1 VGGAKQVAPIFF
13 RRLSRAGMELTSDIT
28 DFTRRDL
35 DLLGKTK
42 PVLVTGTNGPAVI
55 VIHEI
60 YGFTPPL
67 ARFCR
72 WIRDAGFRVYAPILF
87 GTADAGN
94 AEEPSLARI
103 VSLCISREFTILRAN
118 KSSPVTD
125 WLRALAR
132 LAHKECGGPGVGAIG
147 MCVTG
152 GFALSM
158 ALDQSVLA
166 PVLAQPG
173 APALSSAALDISPSD
188 LKKVAARSRQGL
200 KLRGYRFVG
209 DELCKGP
216 RFSTLR
222 RAFGEAFSGTELPD
236 SAGNPAGMKA
246 RGKPPHS
253 VFTGD
258 LIDAPG
264 QPTRAAVD
272 EVIAFFRTAL
282 GQAH

>member
-1 VGGAKQVAPIFF
+1 
-13 RRLSRAGMELTSDIT
+13 MEPTTDIA

-35 DLLGKTK
+35 SLLGKTK
-42 PVLVTGTNGPAVI
+42 PVLLAGTTGPAII

-60 YGFTPPL
+60 YGFTPTL

-72 WIRDAGFRVYAPILF
+72 WVRDAGFRVYAPILF
-87 GTADAGN
+87 GEPDAGN
-94 AEEPSLARI
+94 AEKPSVARI
-103 VSLCISREFTILRAN
+103 LSLCISREFTILRAN

-132 LAHKECGGPGVGAIG
+132 LAHGECGGRGVGAIG

-158 ALDQSVLA
+158 ALDPVVLA

-173 APALSSAALDISPSD
+173 APALSPAGLDIAPAD
-188 LKKVAARSRQGL
+188 LERVQARARAGL
-200 KLRGYRFVG
+200 ELRGYRFEG
-209 DELCKGP
+209 DTLCRAQ
-216 RFSTLR
+216 RFATLSS
-222 RAFGEAFSGTELPD
+222 AFGAAFTATELPD
-236 SAGNPAGMKA
+236 KAGNPAGMKA

-258 LIDAPG
+258 LIDGPG
-264 QPTRAAVD
+264 QPTRAAAD
-272 EVIAFFRTAL
+272 EVISFFRRTLSEPRPA
-282 GQAH
+282 A

>member
-1 VGGAKQVAPIFF
+1 
-13 RRLSRAGMELTSDIT
+13 MELTSDIT

-35 DLLGKTK
+35 RLLDKTK
-42 PVLVTGTNGPAVI
+42 PVLTTGTSGPAII

-60 YGFTPPL
+60 YGFTPTL

-72 WIRDAGFRVYAPILF
+72 WLRDAGFRVYAPILF
-87 GTADAGN
+87 GKPDAGN
-94 AEEPSLARI
+94 AEEPSVARI
-103 VSLCISREFTILRAN
+103 VSLCISREFTILSAN

-132 LAHKECGGPGVGAIG
+132 LAHDECGGPGVGAIG

-158 ALDQSVLA
+158 ALDPVVLA

-173 APALSSAALDISPSD
+173 VPALSAAAPDISPHD
-188 LKKVAARSRQGL
+188 LEQVVARTHQGL
-200 KLRGYRFVG
+200 KLRGYRFVN
-209 DELCKGP
+209 DELCRAP
-216 RFSTLR
+216 RFATLR
-222 RAFGEAFSGTELPD
+222 RAFGDAFAGTELPD

-258 LIDAPG
+258 LIDSPG

-272 EVIAFFRTAL
+272 EVIAFFREAL
-282 GQAH
+282 QKSR

>member
-1 VGGAKQVAPIFF
+1 
-13 RRLSRAGMELTSDIT
+13 MELTSDIA
-28 DFTRRDL
+28 DFTRRNVS
-35 DLLGKTK
+35 LLGNTK
-42 PVLVTGTNGPAVI
+42 PVLQTGTTGPAVI
-55 VIHEI
+55 IIHEI
-60 YGFTPPL
+60 YGFTPTL

-72 WIRDAGFRVYAPILF
+72 WVRDAGFRVYAPILF
-87 GTADAGN
+87 GEPNAGN
-94 AEEPSLARI
+94 AEEPSVTRI
-103 VSLCISREFTILRAN
+103 LSLCISREFTILRAN

-132 LAHKECGGPGVGAIG
+132 LAHDECGGLGVGAIG

-158 ALDQSVLA
+158 ALDPVVLA

-173 APALSSAALDISPSD
+173 APALNQAALDIAPAD
-188 LKKVAARSRQGL
+188 LARVQERTRQGL
-200 KLRGYRFVG
+200 EVRGYRFEG
-209 DELCKGP
+209 DALCQAS
-216 RFSTLR
+216 RFATLR
-222 RAFGEAFSGTELPD
+222 TAFGAAFAGTELPD

-258 LIDAPG
+258 LIDRPG

-272 EVIAFFRTAL
+272 EVIAFFREAL
-282 GQAH
+282 QRPDSAA

>member
-1 VGGAKQVAPIFF
+1 
-13 RRLSRAGMELTSDIT
+13 MDLTSDIT

-35 DLLGKTK
+35 RLLDKTK
-42 PVLVTGTNGPAVI
+42 PVLVTGKNGPAII
-55 VIHEI
+55 VVHEI
-60 YGFTPPL
+60 YGFTTTL

-72 WIRDAGFRVYAPILF
+72 WVRDAGFRVYAPILF
-87 GTADAGN
+87 GSPDATN
-94 AEEPSLARI
+94 AEEPSIARI
-103 VSLCISREFTILRAN
+103 ASLCISREFTILGAN

-132 LAHKECGGPGVGAIG
+132 LAHEECGGPGVGAIG

-158 ALDQSVLA
+158 ALDPVVLA

-173 APALSSAALDISPSD
+173 VPALSPAALDISPRN
-188 LKKVAARSRQGL
+188 LEQVAARTHQGL
-200 KLRGYRFVG
+200 KLRGYRFEN
-209 DELCKGP
+209 DELCKAP
-216 RFSTLR
+216 RFATLR
-222 RAFGEAFSGTELPD
+222 RAFGDAFSGTELPD
-236 SAGNPAGMKA
+236 SAANPKGMKA

-272 EVIAFFRTAL
+272 DVIAFFREAL
-282 GQAH
+282 RQSR

>member
-1 VGGAKQVAPIFF
+1 
-13 RRLSRAGMELTSDIT
+13 MELTSDIV

-35 DLLGKTK
+35 CLLGKTK
-42 PVLVTGTNGPAVI
+42 PVLLTGTTGPAVI

-60 YGFTPPL
+60 YGFTPTL

-72 WIRDAGFRVYAPILF
+72 WVRDAGFRVYAPILF
-87 GTADAGN
+87 GEPDAGN
-94 AEEPSLARI
+94 VEQPSTTRVL
-103 VSLCISREFTILRAN
+103 SLCISREFTILRAN
-118 KSSPVTD
+118 RSSPVTD

-132 LAHKECGGPGVGAIG
+132 LAHAECDGPGVGAIG

-158 ALDQSVLA
+158 ALDPVVLA
-166 PVLAQPG
+166 SVLAQPG
-173 APALSSAALDISPSD
+173 LPALSPSALDIAPSD
-188 LKKVAARSRQGL
+188 LARVQERTRHGL
-200 KLRGYRFVG
+200 ELRGYRFES
-209 DELCKGP
+209 DTLCQGS
-216 RFSTLR
+216 RFATLR
-222 RAFGEAFSGTELPD
+222 KAFGAAFAGTELPD

-258 LIDAPG
+258 LIDAAG

-272 EVIAFFRTAL
+272 EVIAFFRRAL
-282 GQAH
+282 REPQPAA

>member
-1 VGGAKQVAPIFF
+1 
-13 RRLSRAGMELTSDIT
+13 MELTSDIA

-35 DLLGKTK
+35 SLLGKTK
-42 PVLVTGTNGPAVI
+42 PVLITGTRGPAVI

-60 YGFTPPL
+60 YGFTPTL

-72 WIRDAGFRVYAPILF
+72 WVRDAGFRVYAPILF
-87 GTADAGN
+87 GEPDAGN
-94 AEEPSLARI
+94 AEKPSRMRI
-103 VSLCISREFTILRAN
+103 LSLCISREFTILRAN

-132 LAHKECGGPGVGAIG
+132 LAHQECAGPGVGAIG

-158 ALDQSVLA
+158 ALDPVVMAS
-166 PVLAQPG
+166 VLAQPG
-173 APALSSAALDISPSD
+173 LPALSPAALDIAPAD
-188 LKKVAARSRQGL
+188 LARVQERTRQGL
-200 KLRGYRFVG
+200 ELRGYRFAG
-209 DELCKGP
+209 DMLCP
-216 RFSTLR
+216 ASRFATLR
-222 RAFGEAFSGTELPD
+222 SAFGAAFAATELPD

-246 RGKPPHS
+246 QGKPPHS

-258 LIDAPG
+258 LIDVAG

-272 EVIAFFRTAL
+272 EVIGFFRRAL
-282 GQAH
+282 QETQPAA